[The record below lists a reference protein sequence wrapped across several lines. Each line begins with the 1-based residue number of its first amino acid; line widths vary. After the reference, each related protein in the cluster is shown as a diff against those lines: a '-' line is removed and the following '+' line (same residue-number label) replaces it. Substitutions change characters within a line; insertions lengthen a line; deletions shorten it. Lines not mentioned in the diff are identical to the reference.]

1 MYCRKC
7 AEEIPEG
14 GSFCPNCGAEVLS
27 TGEMTRILP
36 QKVEIQRTKQYYV
49 SSKNRNVALL
59 LTFLGFFGFAGLQ
72 RLYVGRMVSG
82 AIYLFTFGLGGLG
95 TIYDFYTIA
104 NETFKDGDG
113 YPLYTDSSMKWNY
126 HRRALK
132 MDIRIPIAIVLVFIV
147 IYYIP
152 LITNMF
158 ADK

>member
-1 MYCRKC
+1 M
-7 AEEIPEG
+7 
-14 GSFCPNCGAEVLS
+14 
-27 TGEMTRILP
+27 
-36 QKVEIQRTKQYYV
+36 
-49 SSKNRNVALL
+49 
-59 LTFLGFFGFAGLQ
+59 
-72 RLYVGRMVSG
+72 
-82 AIYLFTFGLGGLG
+82 G
-95 TIYDFYTIA
+95 TIYDFYKIA